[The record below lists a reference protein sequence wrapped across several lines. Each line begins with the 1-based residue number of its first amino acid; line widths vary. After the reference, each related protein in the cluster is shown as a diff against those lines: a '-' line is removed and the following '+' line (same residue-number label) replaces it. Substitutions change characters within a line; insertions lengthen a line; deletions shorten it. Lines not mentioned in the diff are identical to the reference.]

1 MATVNSLRGRDI
13 NRRMQHSVHDE
24 ELFME
29 EALAAIRRAI
39 SNDEAGE
46 TTLAP
51 AEPRTSR
58 EQAGPKPTPEGGFA
72 VPRSNCRSLAAVSL
86 AKAKGQLN
94 SGDPKIGGS

>member
-1 MATVNSLRGRDI
+1 
-13 NRRMQHSVHDE
+13 
-24 ELFME
+24 ME

>member
-1 MATVNSLRGRDI
+1 
-13 NRRMQHSVHDE
+13 
-24 ELFME
+24 ME

-72 VPRSNCRSLAAVSL
+72 VPRSNCRSTGRCVSSESQRSI
-86 AKAKGQLN
+86 KFR
-94 SGDPKIGGS
+94 